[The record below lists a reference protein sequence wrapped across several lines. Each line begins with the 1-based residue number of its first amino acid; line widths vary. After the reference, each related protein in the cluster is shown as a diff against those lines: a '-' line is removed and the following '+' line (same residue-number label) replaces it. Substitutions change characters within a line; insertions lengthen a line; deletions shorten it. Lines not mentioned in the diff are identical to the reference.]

1 MYILVHCLIAN
12 FGSSQNIA
20 PAITTAIR
28 GGMNVE
34 FARRKLAHR
43 MPFLSF
49 ASETAQCNNF
59 QSSHF
64 VQLLHFKEEN
74 RNHHPAMQPLFDQK

>member
-34 FARRKLAHR
+34 FAKCKHR
-43 MPFLSF
+43 SLYAVS
-49 ASETAQCNNF
+49 
-59 QSSHF
+59 
-64 VQLLHFKEEN
+64 QLRF
-74 RNHHPAMQPLFDQK
+74 RNGAMQQLPKLTLCSVVAF